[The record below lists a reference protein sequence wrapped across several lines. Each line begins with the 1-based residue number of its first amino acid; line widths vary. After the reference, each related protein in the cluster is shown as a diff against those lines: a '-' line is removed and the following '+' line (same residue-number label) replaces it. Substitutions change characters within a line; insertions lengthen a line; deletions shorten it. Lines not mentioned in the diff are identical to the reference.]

1 MKKTGTTAKRII
13 LALLLISVLIIP
25 CGVFAVQCTNANFG
39 TYSYN
44 KKTLNAMSKEYEVK
58 KLKFKQSNKTLEPL
72 KKWNRPNYRLK
83 VSGIYKSAK
92 CGIIRKELLLEQHIM

>member
-1 MKKTGTTAKRII
+1 M
-13 LALLLISVLIIP
+13 
-25 CGVFAVQCTNANFG
+25 QCTNANFG